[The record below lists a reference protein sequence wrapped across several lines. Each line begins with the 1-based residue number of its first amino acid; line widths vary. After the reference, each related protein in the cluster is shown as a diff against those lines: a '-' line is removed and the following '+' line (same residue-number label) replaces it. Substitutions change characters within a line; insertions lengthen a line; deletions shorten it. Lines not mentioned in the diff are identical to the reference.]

1 MLYTTDW
8 LAELQSTS
16 ADLLQDAVLLE
27 ALALYTE
34 QRDTRLNPIPPEI
47 LGQTRGRLLDYLSQ
61 HATDLYFLSQRMEPL

>member
-1 MLYTTDW
+1 MNCPSNW
-8 LAELQSTS
+8 FSEFQATS

-34 QRDTRLNPIPPEI
+34 QRDTHLNPIPPEI